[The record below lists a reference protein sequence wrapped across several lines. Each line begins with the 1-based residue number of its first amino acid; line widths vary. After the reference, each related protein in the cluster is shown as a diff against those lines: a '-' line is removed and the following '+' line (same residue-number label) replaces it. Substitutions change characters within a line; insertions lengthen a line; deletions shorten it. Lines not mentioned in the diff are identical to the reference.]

1 MSSYLD
7 FLSKDKKKR
16 SDTLFLTPTHQYGH
30 YTKQIMRFTR
40 WVTGISMILVSL
52 ISATVNAGEIH
63 LISDRKGDDG
73 NDLRLSHDARIT
85 VEAET
90 FSNYYDTTSGNYE
103 SGTCR
108 PDAPDVDL
116 KASGSGCT
124 IGWIDSGE
132 WYEWEVTVA
141 QAGDYELSLRYSNG
155 LVGDTAVDF
164 FVNSQ
169 QQIENA
175 SLSSTGSWQTLATGS
190 VGILTLNAGTN
201 TIRFEQAEFIDLD
214 YLILDGDNESD
225 DGSEPDGWSAIGHH
239 PTTFSSSDCTTIVN
253 AGGDVQSAID
263 NADSGHTICVS
274 PANFGSESVTINTNN
289 LTLRASGDVTLG
301 RVNIYADNIT
311 LDGFEITSAAL
322 YGSHPGIEIDGRNAT
337 VRNNHV
343 HDTSDYGLSC
353 NNEQFNNCDGL
364 HLHNNTFERNSSIGV
379 ETWGS
384 DVIIEYNVISDPV
397 DDPNC
402 CDTDALRVMAGSDQT
417 VRGNYFYIGPTAGA
431 LTGDHPDCIMMFD
444 SATPSYQGWT
454 INRDVL
460 IENNI
465 CKNDSPGGHNGFILA
480 GRNEHLSRNFV
491 IRNNICDHNG
501 GTCYFI
507 SDLDNVELHNNLC
520 TPRTGV
526 CISNDRTNNNF
537 VVKNNIDS
545 PGVLEF
551 IRGED
556 KPGLTASNNY
566 VGTVTY
572 TPGNGNDYISPYFYQ
587 ATSALTNQGDN
598 SVASGTLD
606 VNFNPRIAGGKID
619 IGPFELQE
627 TQVEEVIWAPSDL
640 KLIVD
645 GYIMHKELYAQ
656 ILGIIVHN
664 AQFYPE

>member
-1 MSSYLD
+1 MSSCLD
-7 FLSKDKKKR
+7 PLTNDNNKQSEA
-16 SDTLFLTPTHQYGH
+16 LFITPPAQNGRFVG
-30 YTKQIMRFTR
+30 QLMQFTR
-40 WVTGISMILVSL
+40 WVIGMSMLLGSL
-52 ISATVNAGEIH
+52 SFATVHADDNH
-63 LISDRKGDDG
+63 LLGDLDSDHG
-73 NDLRLSHDARIT
+73 NNHATRHGNQIT
-85 VEAET
+85 VEAES

-103 SGTCR
+103 NGTCR

-124 IGWIDSGE
+124 IGWIDAGE
-132 WYEWEVTVA
+132 WYEWEVIVA

-155 LVGDTAVDF
+155 LNGDTAVVF
-164 FVNSQ
+164 FVNGQ
-169 QQIENA
+169 KQIENA
-175 SLSSTGSWQTLATGS
+175 LLSSTGSWETLATGS

-201 TIRFEQAEFIDLD
+201 MIRFEQAGFIDLD
-214 YLILDGDNESD
+214 YLTLDGDNESD
-225 DGSEPDGWSAIGHH
+225 NGSRPEGWSAIGHH
-239 PTTFSSSDCTTIVN
+239 PTTFNSSDCTTIVS
-253 AGGDVQSAID
+253 AGSSVQSAID

-274 PANFGSESVTINTNN
+274 PADHGNESVSINTNN

-301 RVNIYADNIT
+301 RVNIHADNIT
-311 LDGFEITSAAL
+311 LDGFEITSTAL
-322 YGSHPGIEIDGRNAT
+322 HGSHPGIEIDGQNAV

-343 HDTSDYGLSC
+343 HDTSDYGLYC
-353 NNEQFNNCDGL
+353 ENEQFSNCAGL

-431 LTGDHPDCIMMFD
+431 STGDHPDCIMMFD

-507 SDLDNVELHNNLC
+507 SDLDNVELYNNLC

-551 IRGED
+551 IRGEN

-566 VGTVTY
+566 IGKVTY
-572 TPGNGNDYISPYFYQ
+572 TPGNSNDYISPYFYQ
-587 ATSALTNQGDN
+587 PTSALTNQGDN
-598 SVASGTLD
+598 SISSSPLD
-606 VNFNPRIAGGKID
+606 VNFNPRISGGTID
-619 IGPFELQE
+619 IGPFELQDSYLLL
-627 TQVEEVIWAPSDL
+627 TNMPQL
-640 KLIVD
+640 
-645 GYIMHKELYAQ
+645 
-656 ILGIIVHN
+656 
-664 AQFYPE
+664 